1 MIIFL
6 KKKIN
11 LILEYIFIF
20 FSIQNLSEFNDFGLL
35 NNDEGLDALN
45 INDKSEDLIL
55 LDEDQYFAGKSGNIQ
70 RYELTKKE
78 NQNNPYEEV
87 EKSLDVANYL
97 DVQRLTSL

>member
-11 LILEYIFIF
+11 LILVCIFIF

-35 NNDEGLDALN
+35 NNDGGLDALN

-55 LDEDQYFAGKSGNIQ
+55 
-70 RYELTKKE
+70 
-78 NQNNPYEEV
+78 
-87 EKSLDVANYL
+87 
-97 DVQRLTSL
+97 